1 MDFGRLSPAEQI
13 AGGAGVVLI
22 LVMFIFDWFGV
33 EVEGGIGGGS
43 GNAWESFT
51 IIDIILF
58 LAALS
63 GIALAVVKASGESEA
78 LPVPL
83 SVVVVVLA
91 GLGTLLVLIRLI
103 SPPSFEGIADAPGV
117 DSTRKFGAFL
127 GFIVTAVLTYG
138 GYLAMQEEGS
148 SFGDV
153 GGGRDRDRG
162 RDRDLGREPE
172 PPDDRPRGGFD
183 R

>member
-13 AGGAGVVLI
+13 AGGAGIVLI
-22 LVMFIFDWFGV
+22 LVMFIFDWFGLEIPGAGV
-33 EVEGGIGGGS
+33 AGDAGA
-43 GNAWESFT
+43 GNAWESFS

-63 GIALAVVKASGESEA
+63 GIALAVVRASGETEA

-83 SVVVVVLA
+83 SVVVVVLG

-103 SPPSFEGIADAPGV
+103 SPPDFGAPAGIEV
-117 DSTRKFGAFL
+117 DKTREFGAFL
-127 GFIVTAVLTYG
+127 GFIVTAALTYG

-153 GGGRDRDRG
+153 GGGRDRD
-162 RDRDLGREPE
+162 LGRGGE
-172 PPDDRPRGGFD
+172 PPDRPGGGFD